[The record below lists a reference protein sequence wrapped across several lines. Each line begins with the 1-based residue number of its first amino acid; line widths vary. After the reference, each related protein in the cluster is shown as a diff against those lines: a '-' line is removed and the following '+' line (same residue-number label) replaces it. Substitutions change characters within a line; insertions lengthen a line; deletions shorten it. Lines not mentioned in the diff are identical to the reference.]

1 MSTREIA
8 YNIFQQLTE
17 EQLKGFIAMFKD
29 YFVQTQ
35 NNEQCEINERR
46 EILESIQELFRP
58 MPDLDYE
65 KELERYR
72 KEKYGV

>member
-35 NNEQCEINERR
+35 NNENSEINERR

-65 KELERYR
+65 KELELYR
-72 KEKYGV
+72 EEKYGV